1 MGLNHE
7 FKESAASQ
15 NELYL
20 EAMLADRR
28 SEIVGLSAKINELR
42 AELDQAIVALN
53 MLSESTLAAG
63 KNDGPFE
70 KVMEKLQAVD
80 LTFLRKL
87 EAFFYP
93 MLENANPPLGGHE
106 VATKEYV
113 DRALERLAVRLRE
126 HVRDL
131 LAKPAAK
138 PSRLAA
144 LVFAITGR
152 PVPT

>member
-1 MGLNHE
+1 MTAFSEDG
-7 FKESAASQ
+7 ATQ
-15 NELYL
+15 NELAL
-20 EAMLADRR
+20 RERFEHHRR
-28 SEIVGLSAKINELR
+28 QIDDALNQLGPLR
-42 AELDQAIVALN
+42 AELDQTVTALN
-53 MLSESTLAAG
+53 MLSETVLAASA
-63 KNDGPFE
+63 NDGPFE
-70 KVMEKLQAVD
+70 KVIEKLQAVD

-152 PVPT
+152 QVPT